1 MKDSKSRKTKG
12 LKEYERVDNTS
23 EKAPDDEDT
32 VLDGS
37 LRANTTRSDTV
48 WIAMVE
54 PQNYFKAIEFLGALR
69 SLM

>member
-1 MKDSKSRKTKG
+1 M
-12 LKEYERVDNTS
+12 VDLYPNIS
-23 EKAPDDEDT
+23 DDEDT

-54 PQNYFKAIEFLGALR
+54 PQNYLKAIEFLGASR